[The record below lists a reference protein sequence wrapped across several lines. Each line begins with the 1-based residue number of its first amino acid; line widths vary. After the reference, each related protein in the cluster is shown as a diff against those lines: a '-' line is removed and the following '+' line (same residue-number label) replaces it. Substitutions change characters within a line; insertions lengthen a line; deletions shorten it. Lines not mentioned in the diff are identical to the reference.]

1 MAKVLLKNTWRQYR
15 LPNKIISDRE
25 TQFAS
30 KVAQALLKELRIQSV
45 LITAYYPQTDG
56 AIEQI
61 NQELE

>member
-45 LITAYYPQTDG
+45 LSTAYYPQTDG